1 VNNQWGNITTNSGSN
16 SKVKLWLQNNADNLN
31 INMTCTEDKSD
42 GENANL
48 LLGKNDLKI

>member
-16 SKVKLWLQNNADNLN
+16 SKVKIWLQNNADNN

-42 GENANL
+42 EENANL